1 MNDRDDSP
9 RMIPNESAGA
19 PASSPA
25 ALRAVPDAPDLGLT
39 PEAFDAL
46 GARLLAALVD
56 YKRALPGRS
65 VRPPTPAALSR
76 EIFAQAL
83 PEAGRDPEDLV
94 AWMTEHLLPC
104 SFGNDHPG
112 FFAWITAPSAPIGA
126 LADFMAATMN
136 TPAGGP
142 APAAVNMEACVTRW
156 LMELAGF
163 PVDGSMGILVSGGSM
178 ANLTALAVARHWAAK
193 ADGFNVRTE
202 GLQGGRPRYCLY
214 ATREAHSCIRKSVEL
229 MGLGTDSL
237 REIPI
242 DADRR
247 LSVPGL
253 ADLVAADRAAGLRP
267 FCVVASAGTVN
278 TGAVD
283 PLDQVADYCEAEDLW
298 LHVDGAYGWIGG
310 IDPAK
315 APLYRGL
322 ARAHSLALDPHKWLA
337 VPIECGCT
345 LVRDREL
352 QRETF
357 SYIAPYLRVD
367 GKAPDDVPYWP
378 AEYGIQLT
386 RGFRALKVWAT
397 LSQLGRNGVR
407 DLVVRHN
414 ALARRLAAAVE
425 AAPDLELMAPVTLSI
440 VCFRYRPAD
449 WRGDDEAL
457 DRLNQRITDA
467 VNDDGRFFFTPTLLD
482 GRFSLRASIIHYAT
496 GEAEV
501 DGLVAAVRAAGA
513 RLSAEPG

>member
-1 MNDRDDSP
+1 MNDADDRSHAARDDS
-9 RMIPNESAGA
+9 AGA
-19 PASSPA
+19 S
-25 ALRAVPDAPDLGLT
+25 AVPVSVPDGPDLGLT
-39 PEAFDAL
+39 PESFRAL
-46 GARLLAALVD
+46 GEQLLGALAE
-56 YKRALPGRS
+56 YKRALPARQ
-65 VRPPTPAALSR
+65 VRPPTSTELTR
-76 EIFAQAL
+76 EIFARAL
-83 PEAGRDPEDLV
+83 PETGADPEDLV
-94 AWMTEHLLPC
+94 AWMIEHLLPC

-112 FFAWITAPSAPIGA
+112 FFAWITAPSAAIGA
-126 LADFMAATMN
+126 LADFMAATVN

-142 APAAVNMEACVTRW
+142 APAAVNLEACVTRW

-163 PVDGSMGILVSGGSM
+163 PVEGSMGILVSGGSM

-193 ADGFNVRTE
+193 ADGWNVRTE
-202 GLQGGRPRYCLY
+202 GLQGGRARYTLY
-214 ATREAHSCIRKSVEL
+214 ATREAHSCVRKSVEL
-229 MGLGTDSL
+229 MGLGTDNL
-237 REIPI
+237 REVPT
-242 DADRR
+242 DGARR
-247 LSVPGL
+247 LSVDGL
-253 ADLVAADRAAGLRP
+253 ARAVAADRAAGLRP

-283 PLDQVADYCEAEDLW
+283 PLDAIADFCEREALW

-315 APLYRGL
+315 APLYQGL
-322 ARAHSLALDPHKWLA
+322 AQARSLALDPHKWLA

-357 SYIAPYLRVD
+357 SYLAPYLRID

-397 LSQLGRNGVR
+397 LSQLGRRGVR

-414 ALARRLAAAVE
+414 ALARRLAAAI
-425 AAPDLELMAPVTLSI
+425 AADPDLELMAPVTLSI
-440 VCFRYRPAD
+440 VCFRYRPAG
-449 WRGDDEAL
+449 WRGSDEAL
-457 DRLNQRITDA
+457 DRLNQRINDA
-467 VNDDGRFFFTPTLLD
+467 VNDAGRFFFTPTSLD
-482 GRFSLRASIIHYAT
+482 GRYSLRACIIHYAT

-501 DGLVAAVRAAGA
+501 DGLVAAVRATGA
-513 RLSAEPG
+513 RLV

>member
-1 MNDRDDSP
+1 MNEKDA
-9 RMIPNESAGA
+9 SAYGTA
-19 PASSPA
+19 REPEGG
-25 ALRAVPDAPDLGLT
+25 VPEGPDLDLV
-39 PEAFDAL
+39 PEAFSAL
-46 GARLLAALVD
+46 GARLLAALAD
-56 YKRALPGRS
+56 YKRALPGRQ
-65 VRPPTPAALSR
+65 VRPLFPLELTR
-76 EIFAQAL
+76 EIFSQTL
-83 PEAGRDPEDLV
+83 PETGAEPGDLV
-94 AWMTEHLLPC
+94 AWMIDNLLPS

-126 LADFMAATMN
+126 LAELMAATVN

-142 APAAVNMEACVTRW
+142 APAAVNLEACVNRW
-156 LMELAGF
+156 LMELCGF
-163 PVDGSMGILVSGGSM
+163 PVAGSHGILVSGGSM

-193 ADGFNVRTE
+193 ADGWNIRTE
-202 GLQGGRPRYCLY
+202 GLQGGRARYALY
-214 ATREAHSCIRKSVEL
+214 ATKEAHSCVRKAVEV
-229 MGLGTDSL
+229 MGLGTDNL
-237 REIPI
+237 REVPV
-242 DADRR
+242 DGARR
-247 LSVPGL
+247 LSVAGL
-253 ADLVAADRAAGLRP
+253 ADAVAADRAAGLRP

-283 PLDQVADYCEAEDLW
+283 PLAEIADYCEAEDLW

-315 APLYRGL
+315 APLYAGL
-322 ARAHSLALDPHKWLA
+322 ARARSVALDPHKWLA

-357 SYIAPYLRVD
+357 SYIAPYLRID

-397 LSQLGRNGVR
+397 LSQLGRRGVR

-414 ALARRLAAAVE
+414 ALARRLADAVE

-449 WRGDDEAL
+449 WHGSDAELDAL
-457 DRLNQRITDA
+457 NHAINDA
-467 VNDDGRFFFTPTLLD
+467 VNDAGRYYFTPTSLD
-482 GRFSLRASIIHYAT
+482 GRYSLRACIIHYAT

-501 DGLVAAVRAAGA
+501 DGLVAAVRATGDRLAGTK
-513 RLSAEPG
+513 R